1 MAAHRLFRDLGQPH
15 ALDASVR
22 ASEIFVD
29 EILAQADRVENLRAA
44 IGLIGGDAHLGHH
57 LEQALVDRF
66 DVALDDFL
74 VVALLRQIVLHGDQC
89 LEGEIGIDRLGAV
102 PGKAAEVMYL
112 PGLCRLHDQT
122 DRSAQPFANEVVM
135 NGSAGE

>member
-1 MAAHRLFRDLGQPH
+1 M
-15 ALDASVR
+15 R

-57 LEQALVDRF
+57 LEQAFVDRL

-74 VVALLRQIVLHGDQC
+74 LVELLRQIVLHGDQR
-89 LEGEIGIDRLGAV
+89 LEGEIGIDRFRAV
-102 PGKAAEVMYL
+102 AGQTREMMHLARLSGFQHQADGCAQAIADQVMMH
-112 PGLCRLHDQT
+112 R
-122 DRSAQPFANEVVM
+122 R
-135 NGSAGE
+135 AGQ